1 MSDAYTVVYT
11 TEAKNDLFEI
21 YAHIA
26 YDLEAPEAA
35 KEQVTRIRAE
45 IRTLDFMPARYEAV
59 RWEPWKSL
67 NMRRIPV
74 NRFVIYYAI
83 DEAQRTVTIVRI
95 FYGGRDVENIIKEG
109 RT

>member
-1 MSDAYTVVYT
+1 MNDTYTVVYT
-11 TEAKNDLFEI
+11 TEARDDLSEI
-21 YAHIA
+21 YAYIA
-26 YDLEAPEAA
+26 YDLGAPEAA
-35 KEQVTRIRAE
+35 EGQVNRIRAE
-45 IRTLDFMPARYEAV
+45 IRTLDSMPARYEAV
-59 RWEPWKSL
+59 HWEPWKSL